1 MLDDALRGFKDRLLA
16 PAARALGPG
25 VHPHLITLLAL
36 MLGGAVFVLCLRQA
50 YGWALLAWVGNRF
63 LDGLDG
69 VTARVHGTQSD
80 LGGYL
85 DLVLDFL
92 VYALVPL
99 GLVLSRPASELL
111 YLTLAVMLATF
122 YVNAASWTV
131 LSAILEK
138 RNRGAR
144 ERAEQTTVSMP
155 AGIVGGTETMVF
167 YGLFLLFPDRLI
179 PLFTVL
185 ALLVGLS
192 TLQRIV
198 WAVRY
203 L

>member
-1 MLDDALRGFKDRLLA
+1 
-16 PAARALGPG
+16 
-25 VHPHLITLLAL
+25 
-36 MLGGAVFVLCLRQA
+36 
-50 YGWALLAWVGNRF
+50 
-63 LDGLDG
+63 
-69 VTARVHGTQSD
+69 
-80 LGGYL
+80 
-85 DLVLDFL
+85 
-92 VYALVPL
+92 
-99 GLVLSRPASELL
+99 
-111 YLTLAVMLATF
+111 
-122 YVNAASWTV
+122 V